1 MAIAD
6 ILLACGDKN
15 RRGGIKRIFYQD
27 ITNVTSFTTGATDHE
42 YTAVTMDSTGDLW
55 FEIEGQ
61 IFEKEL
67 SWESSN
73 ENGSAVFENVL
84 DVIIP
89 KLEKAKAATLQSIVE
104 SCELVFIIET
114 YNETTTPGNNIA
126 IVMGFDEL
134 LGTDAGMRANVNGG
148 SGRALQDPNA
158 YTLNATGQSA
168 EIPRIFSGTIELS
181 QGGTGTFT

>member
-6 ILLACGDKN
+6 IILACGDKN
-15 RRGGIKRIFYQD
+15 RRGGIKRFFYQD
-27 ITNVTSFTTGATDHE
+27 ITNVTSFAAGATDHE
-42 YTAVTMDSTGDLW
+42 YTAVTMDSTADLW

-67 SWESSN
+67 TSESTN
-73 ENGSAVFENVL
+73 ENGSAVFENTLEIFV
-84 DVIIP
+84 P

-114 YNETTTPGNNIA
+114 YNETAAGNNIA
-126 IVMGFDEL
+126 VVMGFDEL
-134 LGTDAGMRANVNGG
+134 LGTDAGMKANVSSNT
-148 SGRALQDPNA
+148 GRTLQDPNL
-158 YTLNATGQSA
+158 YTLSATGQSA

-181 QGGTGTFT
+181 QGGTGDFT